1 MEISSFTELQ
11 LSQRRE
17 LYKGEIDIASLNT
30 GRWWSYVCDEQ
41 PEENFEHWISR
52 YVIPITIDQRSY
64 KEEIE
69 YLVNI
74 IKKK

>member
-1 MEISSFTELQ
+1 MSYQIVIEEYERFQ
-11 LSQRRE
+11 CFFRA
-17 LYKGEIDIASLNT
+17 KHFPGH
-30 GRWWSYVCDEQ
+30 WWSYVCDEQ
-41 PEENFEHWISR
+41 PEDNFEYWISR
-52 YVIPITIDQRSY
+52 YVIPITIDQRYY